1 MDIRDK
7 KMHAGLMRLL
17 NDGTFE
23 LKAREV
29 PAFLE
34 VYKWASALMDEK
46 PIVEVKPVK
55 KKKAKK

>member
-1 MDIRDK
+1 MDKREMNLHK
-7 KMHAGLMRLL
+7 GLMKLL

-29 PAFLE
+29 PAFME
-34 VYKWASALMDEK
+34 VYRWAQTLMDPEPE
-46 PIVEVKPVK
+46 PIKL